1 MVLQDEGD
9 EVVRVEGDDRAD
21 DEADDPRR
29 PPQRRERERQA
40 QQRRGHDR
48 RRQVVPAVQ
57 PRTCMRHMYKSQCLS
72 PPKLQIE
79 HDPNS
84 KDFHL

>member
-1 MVLQDEGD
+1 
-9 EVVRVEGDDRAD
+9 
-21 DEADDPRR
+21 
-29 PPQRRERERQA
+29 
-40 QQRRGHDR
+40 
-48 RRQVVPAVQ
+48 VVPAVQ